1 MIRLRL
7 SPATIDQVVVAY
19 SPPSPLLARDTG
31 LLSLRHP
38 RQRRRFLR
46 HKHLRPRALC
56 RRARVTALA
65 APLDGPPPTHLGP
78 PSRGAE
84 RSRSRTD
91 ECAPT
96 AHGRCCARQRT
107 RSAGTRACVG
117 TAGDVPSCLLR
128 VDRRLLR

>member
-1 MIRLRL
+1 MRAESAGAEAGDAASAASAVGARD
-7 SPATIDQVVVAY
+7 A
-19 SPPSPLLARDTG
+19 PPSPLLARDTG
-31 LLSLRHP
+31 LLRLRHP

-46 HKHLRPRALC
+46 RKHLRPRALC

-65 APLDGPPPTHLGP
+65 APLGGPPPTHLGP

-96 AHGRCCARQRT
+96 AHGR
-107 RSAGTRACVG
+107 G
-117 TAGDVPSCLLR
+117 
-128 VDRRLLR
+128 